1 MAAQVHWETITEAVR
16 PVLTMRPAVLLYF
29 EDEKELGKRIRHQR
43 HGAQPSTSYKQDN
56 SLEVLRGSI
65 CIARKEP
72 IHINYDGSENTE
84 EQTKAK
90 DDNVSNRRTKRWDAT
105 KVRILTAIL
114 LKGGRAWIDGTIE

>member
-1 MAAQVHWETITEAVR
+1 M
-16 PVLTMRPAVLLYF
+16 
-29 EDEKELGKRIRHQR
+29 RHQH

-56 SLEVLRGSI
+56 SLEVLRGGI

-105 KVRILTAIL
+105 KVRILAAIL
-114 LKGGRAWIDGTIE
+114 LKGGRAWINGTIE